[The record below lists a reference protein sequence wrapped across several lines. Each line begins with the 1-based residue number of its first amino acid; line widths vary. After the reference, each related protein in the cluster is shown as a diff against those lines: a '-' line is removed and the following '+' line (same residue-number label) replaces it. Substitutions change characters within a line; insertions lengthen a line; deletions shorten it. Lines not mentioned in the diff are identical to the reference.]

1 MSSTRILRFYP
12 SLIKKSFIRLQPDSS
27 NISNTDESKPSI
39 ADSVMIDNPADYE
52 RIFRAKAH
60 LPRSPSRQEVPAQP
74 TVPSSS
80 SAGFAVQPAPTTELS
95 SAPVAAAA
103 KPKSPPP
110 QVIFI
115 RYLEKKLFLVLYKID
130 KLMPPIQMP
139 NPSIIPPEPVN

>member
-1 MSSTRILRFYP
+1 
-12 SLIKKSFIRLQPDSS
+12 LIKKSFIRLQPDSS

-52 RIFRAKAH
+52 RIFRAKAR
-60 LPRSPSRQEVPAQP
+60 LPRSPSRQEVSAQP

-80 SAGFAVQPAPTTELS
+80 SAGFTVQPAPATELS

-115 RYLEKKLFLVLYKID
+115 RYLEKNYFLFYIRLI
-130 KLMPPIQMP
+130 
-139 NPSIIPPEPVN
+139 N